1 MSNFFD
7 KIKKTAENVSK
18 STSNQ
23 LQTAKL
29 KLRID
34 SLEKSKAK
42 VLTQLGEVLYN
53 QYKDGAEFE
62 NCHEI
67 LNTIDS
73 YEEDIRKIH
82 EEIEELNA
90 VNKCSNCEKEIAEGT
105 KFCPFCGTEQVISQ
119 PEQETVEE
127 SAVICPN
134 CGNELSGEAKF
145 CNKCGAKIE
154 SN

>member
-34 SLEKSKAK
+34 SMEKNKAK
-42 VLTQLGEVLYN
+42 VLTQLGEVIYN
-53 QYKDGAEFE
+53 QYKDGAEFQ
-62 NCHEI
+62 NCQEI
-67 LNTIDS
+67 MNSIDS
-73 YEEDIRKIH
+73 YEEDIRKIQ

-90 VNKCSNCEKEIAEGT
+90 VNKCSNCEKEIEEGT
-105 KFCPFCGTEQVISQ
+105 KFCPFCGTEQVIPQ
-119 PEQETVEE
+119 QEQENNEENTV
-127 SAVICPN
+127 VCPN
-134 CGNELSGEAKF
+134 CNTELSKDAKF
-145 CNKCGAKIE
+145 CNKCGTKIV
-154 SN
+154 